1 MSVNLI
7 DSSNIEVKQSGSDI
21 SLDLGSEVVVDSI
34 RTKNMLD
41 SSTIVQGDITN
52 AYSTLRMSS
61 RQVLWLETGT
71 YTFSTNMS
79 SSYNYVLQIQSVG
92 VPPLS
97 SYPTYI
103 YDSGW
108 QTASPKTF
116 TINTAG
122 WFSLA
127 LRRSDNGAFTST
139 DLTNLKGFNYQL
151 ETGSTATTYAP
162 YQNLTPDTSGLDNGH
177 SEESNG
183 YGGFVKRTVRGN
195 QTTYTFSVP
204 NHQNNG
210 FIRSALVMCGDKGFM
225 TIRWA
230 GNNGINPT
238 VAWSSFASSQVS
250 LSHSNGILTI
260 KFASTVYGSVDVLF
274 TN

>member
-34 RTKNMLD
+34 RTKNLYNKD
-41 SSTIVQGDITN
+41 TAYVSGANNQNINNTILLKPNTN
-52 AYSTLRMSS
+52 YYFKSGKS
-61 RQVLWLETGT
+61 
-71 YTFSTNMS
+71 YTEIK
-79 SSYNYVLQIQSVG
+79 L
-92 VPPLS
+92 
-97 SYPTYI
+97 
-103 YDSGW
+103 YDSNET
-108 QTASPKTF
+108 QTRSLGGSDTTTEIGFTTQSNEVKATF
-116 TINTAG
+116 IF
-122 WFSLA
+122 FSGQ
-127 LRRSDNGAFTST
+127 SNVDISTFDFT
-139 DLTNLKGFNYQL
+139 GIQL
-151 ETGSTATTYAP
+151 ETGSTATTYEP
-162 YQNLTPDTSGLDNGH
+162 YQNLNPDTSGLDNGH
-177 SEESNG
+177 FNESIG
-183 YGGFVKRTVRGN
+183 YGGFVKRTIRAN
-195 QTTYTFSVP
+195 KTTYSFVVP

-210 FIRSALVMCGDKGFM
+210 FIRNALVMCGDKGFM
-225 TIRWA
+225 AIRWN

>member
-7 DSSNIEVKQSGSDI
+7 NSNNIEVNQDGNDI
-21 SLDLGSEVVVDSI
+21 SLDF
-34 RTKNMLD
+34 T
-41 SSTIVQGDITN
+41 T
-52 AYSTLRMSS
+52 
-61 RQVLWLETGT
+61 TGT
-71 YTFSTNMS
+71 VNE
-79 SSYNYVLQIQSVG
+79 I
-92 VPPLS
+92 
-97 SYPTYI
+97 
-103 YDSGW
+103 
-108 QTASPKTF
+108 KT
-116 TINTAG
+116 
-122 WFSLA
+122 
-127 LRRSDNGAFTST
+127 
-139 DLTNLKGFNYQL
+139 
-151 ETGSTATTYAP
+151 
-162 YQNLTPDTSGLDNGH
+162 GLDYGH
-177 SEESNG
+177 MPT
-183 YGGFVKRTVRGN
+183 YGGFNKRTIRGN

-225 TIRWA
+225 AIRWN